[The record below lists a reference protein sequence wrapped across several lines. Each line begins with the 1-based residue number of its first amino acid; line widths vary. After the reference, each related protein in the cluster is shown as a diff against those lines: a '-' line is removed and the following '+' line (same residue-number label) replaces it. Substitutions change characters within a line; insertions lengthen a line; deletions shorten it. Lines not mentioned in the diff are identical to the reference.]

1 MDVYIFKEGHLKASS
16 VNYSLDNNNS
26 FIHLTNYS
34 LQKYNKNFSKY
45 EMGNEISFET
55 FQTFLDTLGENSFN
69 FKETIIPKFKSIIE
83 LTTKASKT
91 IINRSKKKYCFE
103 IFGYDFM
110 MDEDKNVYLIEINT
124 NPGLEISSKI
134 IEILV
139 PRMIDDALRL
149 TIDELFKTKYAENW
163 TDENGNYKSN
173 YHVEGYDDKENM
185 WEFIC
190 NINRNNE
197 KLIWEEYYGFGNPK
211 NKRKKHHLKK

>member
-149 TIDELFKTKYAENW
+149 TVDELFKTKYAENW

-190 NINRNNE
+190 NINKNSE
-197 KLIWEEYYGFGNPK
+197 KHIYEEYYGYGHPK
-211 NKRKKHHLKK
+211 NKRKKHHMKK